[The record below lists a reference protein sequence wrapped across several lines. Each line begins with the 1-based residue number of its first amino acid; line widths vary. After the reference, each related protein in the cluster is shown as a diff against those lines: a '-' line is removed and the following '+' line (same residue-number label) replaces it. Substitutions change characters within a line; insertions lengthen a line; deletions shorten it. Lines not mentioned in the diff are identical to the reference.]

1 MTTPSRNLSEMEL
14 TDTDGKKI
22 TLWVG
27 APDLTQ
33 LSFTVDRFV
42 VRRGIWAWYS
52 KTNFNGPRN
61 IANPTS
67 GAQFGFELAT
77 SSSIKSAEP
86 LMGEIILYE
95 HSNFSG
101 GSLVL
106 TESAPDLRVYGCNDT
121 ISSIRVISGKWRLY
135 HNVGYS
141 NPIFTTTGNPES
153 ISSLPSGNDAI
164 SSVEFLP

>member
-14 TDTDGKKI
+14 TDAGGKKI

-27 APDLTQ
+27 APDLTK

-42 VRRGIWAWYS
+42 VKTGIWAWYAQP
-52 KTNFNGPRN
+52 NFQGHRN
-61 IANPTS
+61 IATPSS
-67 GAQFGFELAT
+67 GALFGFKLAT

-135 HNVGYS
+135 HNVGYK
-141 NPIFTTTGNPES
+141 NPSFTTTGNPES
-153 ISSLPSGNDAI
+153 MSTLPSANDAI